1 MPIILSKPASV
12 LVRARHSCRTFSP
25 HVPEP
30 EALKQISLD
39 AASVRRG
46 LLGEHAKFSLVE
58 IQKSR
63 NVRFTDYGLVSGSRF
78 FLLGS
83 ISRSERFRESYAY
96 LLERLV
102 LKAVDLGLDSCWV
115 GYFKAEYFK
124 DYVLGQD
131 EERPAVVV
139 VGRGAGRPR
148 LRDRLVRA
156 SIRAASR
163 KPWGDLFFDG
173 GFRRPLSE
181 SRAGTFAPALEMV
194 RRAPSSGNTQPWRVL
209 KEDGSPTFHFF
220 MKKIRKAYA
229 ARGLHEVDI
238 GIAMSHFDLGCREE
252 NLRGNWILSPPD
264 IPLPFPDIEY
274 RWTWSGRAHG
284 SE

>member
-1 MPIILSKPASV
+1 MRQLSLA
-12 LVRARHSCRTFSP
+12 
-25 HVPEP
+25 
-30 EALKQISLD
+30 
-39 AASVRRG
+39 AASLRRG
-46 LLGEHAKFSLVE
+46 LLGENARFSLVE
-58 IQKSR
+58 IQETR
-63 NVRFTDYGLVSGSRF
+63 NVRFADYGLVSGARF
-78 FLLGS
+78 FLLGG
-83 ISRSERFRESYAY
+83 ISRSERFRESYGF

-102 LKAVDLGLDSCWV
+102 LRAGDLGLDSCWV

-124 DYVLGQD
+124 DCILGEN

-148 LRDRLVRA
+148 LQDRLIRA
-156 SIRAASR
+156 SIRAARR

-173 GFRRPLSE
+173 DFRRPLSE
-181 SRAGTFAPALEMV
+181 SKAGVFATALEMV
-194 RRAPSSGNTQPWRVL
+194 RLAPSSGNTQPWRVL
-209 KEDGSPTFHFF
+209 KEDNSPTFHFF

-238 GIAMSHFDLGCREE
+238 GIAMSHFDLGCLEE
-252 NLRGNWILSPPD
+252 NLRGSWILNPPE

-274 RWTWSGRAHG
+274 RWTWSGDAHG